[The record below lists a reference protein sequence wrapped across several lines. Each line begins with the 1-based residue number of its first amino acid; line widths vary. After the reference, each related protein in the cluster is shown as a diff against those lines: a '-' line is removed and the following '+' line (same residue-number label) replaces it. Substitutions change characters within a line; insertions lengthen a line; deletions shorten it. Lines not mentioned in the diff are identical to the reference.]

1 MAHFWSIYPN
11 FWAKKF
17 FPENPALSH
26 KTSHGFL
33 ALCQNSEKTKDT
45 IPIKRL
51 FRRTDRR
58 TEWRTD
64 IYIATSGNK
73 IVKELNMSNILTQ
86 FF

>member
-1 MAHFWSIYPN
+1 MAHFWSIYAN

-33 ALCQNSEKTKDT
+33 ALCQNSEKLKVQ
-45 IPIKRL
+45 
-51 FRRTDRR
+51 FQENAYSEGR
-58 TEWRTD
+58 TEGRNGGQ